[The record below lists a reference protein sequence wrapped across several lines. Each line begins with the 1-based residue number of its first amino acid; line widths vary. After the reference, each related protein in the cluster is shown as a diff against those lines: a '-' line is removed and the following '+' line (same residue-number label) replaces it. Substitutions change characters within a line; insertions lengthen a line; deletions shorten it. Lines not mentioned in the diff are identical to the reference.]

1 MFPPHRIAHGVVE
14 PAEHVAA
21 NRHGKTYIREL
32 ETDLAPVLRPFVLGR
47 QKSASIAVTPSLAA
61 FERAAGR
68 LVCQPVDALAL
79 WQL

>member
-47 QKSASIAVTPSLAA
+47 QKSASGSCSRPMWYRDHGALSRDRSL
-61 FERAAGR
+61 
-68 LVCQPVDALAL
+68 L
-79 WQL
+79 